1 MIDITLCDDNKSII
15 EIYSNK
21 IKEIACK
28 NNFNVAIHSYY
39 KGESLLFDLE
49 DGNNK
54 SSIYILDINM
64 GELNGIETAREI
76 RKLYT
81 DSKIIFLTVN
91 KELVFE
97 SFEVMPMDYLLKD
110 NLNFEKLEL
119 VLLKAFKSVQEKGD
133 IFTFEVRKSMKYIKT
148 NDILFFEVNKR
159 IVTVTYNLDEKI
171 QFYSSIEKIEEQLKT
186 KNFIRVHRSFVVN
199 LRYIKDLKGNTIT
212 LLNDENIP
220 IGIKYSKIV
229 RKIYSNYLL
238 NKAMMI

>member
-1 MIDITLCDDNKSII
+1 
-15 EIYSNK
+15 
-21 IKEIACK
+21 
-28 NNFNVAIHSYY
+28 
-39 KGESLLFDLE
+39 
-49 DGNNK
+49 
-54 SSIYILDINM
+54 
-64 GELNGIETAREI
+64 
-76 RKLYT
+76 
-81 DSKIIFLTVN
+81 
-91 KELVFE
+91 
-97 SFEVMPMDYLLKD
+97 
-110 NLNFEKLEL
+110 
-119 VLLKAFKSVQEKGD
+119 
-133 IFTFEVRKSMKYIKT
+133 RKSMKYIKT